1 MEGSMAEPK
10 VLVMQSSLKLVVA
23 AAVAAA
29 ALGLSGCNRPRAA
42 RPPMRVLAE
51 QPRQEAF
58 VRSLDTVSTLEAT
71 TEIELAS
78 QAGGRVQRVLVQ
90 GGESVSAGQLLV
102 VLDQTQL
109 LADVAALKA
118 AAETDAISYQRF
130 KGLVSQ
136 GAATALQRDE
146 VRAKAIGS
154 QEALRSKQADLAY
167 KDVRAPISGVM
178 ADVTIKAG
186 DVVQAGTPF
195 SRIIRNNQLQARIDV
210 PANQANA
217 VARGQ
222 RVQLLDGINP
232 RPLAEGRI
240 NLIDPGVNNTSQTL
254 LAKATI
260 ENPRGLLRNGQRL
273 RTRVILG
280 ADRQLAVPFSAVTRS
295 FGQSF
300 VFVVG
305 TLSDLER
312 DPGKA
317 DLASLRR
324 LPKGTLLALQKPVN
338 LGPLQGELYPV
349 LSGLSSNNRV
359 ILSGSMGLRHGSP
372 VQLKP

>member
-1 MEGSMAEPK
+1 MAESRIAF
-10 VLVMQSSLKLVVA
+10 MQSRLKQA
-23 AAVAAA
+23 IGAAVTAA
-29 ALGLSGCNRPRAA
+29 ALSVSGCSSPAT
-42 RPPMRVLAE
+42 RPPTRVQAE
-51 QPRQEAF
+51 KLRQEAF
-58 VRSLDTVSTLEAT
+58 VQSLDTVSTLEAT
-71 TEIELAS
+71 KEIELAA

-90 GGESVSAGQLLV
+90 GGEAVSAGQLLV

-109 LADVAALKA
+109 LADVAALQA
-118 AAETDAISYQRF
+118 AAETDAITYERYR
-130 KGLVSQ
+130 GLVSQ
-136 GAATALQRDE
+136 GAATALERDE
-146 VRAKAIGS
+146 KRSRAIGS
-154 QEALRSKQADLAY
+154 KEALRAKQADLAY

-178 ADVTIKAG
+178 GDVSIKPG

-195 SRIIRNNQLQARIDV
+195 SRIIRNDQLQARIDI

-240 NLIDPGVNNTSQTL
+240 NLIDPGVNNSSQTL
-254 LAKATI
+254 LAKAAI
-260 ENPRGLLRNGQRL
+260 SNPQGLLRNGQRL

-280 ADRQLAVPFSAVTRS
+280 AERQLAVPFSAVTRS

-305 TLSDLER
+305 SLRDLER

-317 DLASLRR
+317 DLAKLRR
-324 LPKGTLLALQKPVN
+324 LPKDTLLALQKPVS
-338 LGPLQGELYPV
+338 LGPLQGDLYPV
-349 LSGLSSNNRV
+349 QNGLDANDRV
-359 ILSGSMGLRHGSP
+359 ILSGSTGLRHGSP
-372 VQLKP
+372 VQLKR

>member
-1 MEGSMAEPK
+1 MGGSMAKP
-10 VLVMQSSLKLVVA
+10 LSPVMPSRLKLVISA
-23 AAVAAA
+23 AAMAQLVV
-29 ALGLSGCNRPRAA
+29 GCSGRPSA
-42 RPPMRVLAE
+42 RPPLRVQAE
-51 QPRQEAF
+51 RPHQEAF

-71 TEIELAS
+71 DEIELAS
-78 QAGGRVQRVLVQ
+78 QAGGRVQSVLVQ
-90 GGESVSAGQLLV
+90 GGQSVSAGQLLV

-109 LADVAALKA
+109 RADVAALKA

-130 KGLVSQ
+130 SSLVSK
-136 GAATALQRDE
+136 GAATALERDE
-146 VRAKAIGS
+146 KRSKAIGS
-154 QEALRSKQADLAY
+154 QQALRAKQADLAY

-178 ADVTIKAG
+178 GDVSIKPG

-195 SRIIRNNQLQARIDV
+195 SRIIRNDRLQARIDI

-217 VARGQ
+217 VAKGQ

-254 LAKATI
+254 LAKAAI
-260 ENPRGLLRNGQRL
+260 ANPQGLLRNGQRL

-280 ADRQLAVPFSAVTRS
+280 AERQLAVPFSAVTRS

-305 TLSDLER
+305 TLQDLER

-317 DLASLRR
+317 DLSALRR
-324 LPKGTLLALQKPVN
+324 LPKGTLLALQKPVQ
-338 LGPLQGELYPV
+338 LGPLQGDHYPV
-349 LSGLSSNNRV
+349 LSGLSANDRV
-359 ILSGSMGLRHGSP
+359 ILGGSLGLRHGSP
-372 VQLKP
+372 VQLNR

>member
-1 MEGSMAEPK
+1 MAEHTFA
-10 VLVMQSSLKLVVA
+10 VMQRSLKLAAAAA
-23 AAVAAA
+23 AAVA
-29 ALGLSGCNRPRAA
+29 LGGCSSPAT
-42 RPPMRVLAE
+42 RPPMRVQAE
-51 QPRQEAF
+51 RPRQEAF
-58 VRSLDTVSTLEAT
+58 VQSLDTVSTLEAT
-71 TEIELAS
+71 KEIELAA

-90 GGESVSAGQLLV
+90 GGERVNAGQLLV

-109 LADVAALKA
+109 RADVAALRA

-146 VRAKAIGS
+146 ERAKAIGS
-154 QEALRSKQADLAY
+154 QEALRARQADLAY

-178 ADVTIKAG
+178 GDVTIKPG

-195 SRIIRNNQLQARIDV
+195 SRIIRNEQLQARIDI

-254 LAKATI
+254 LAKAAI
-260 ENPRGLLRNGQRL
+260 NNAQGLLRNGQRL

-280 ADRQLAVPFSAVTRS
+280 AERQLAVPFSAVTRS

-305 TLSDLER
+305 TLGDLER

-317 DLASLRR
+317 DLAKLRR
-324 LPKGTLLALQKPVN
+324 LPKDTLLALQRPVK
-338 LGPLQGELYPV
+338 LGPLQGDVYPV
-349 LSGLSSNNRV
+349 LSGLEANDRV
-359 ILSGSMGLRHGSP
+359 ILSGSLGLRHGTP
-372 VQLKP
+372 VQLMR

>member
-1 MEGSMAEPK
+1 MAEP
-10 VLVMQSSLKLVVA
+10 LSPEMASGLKLA
-23 AAVAAA
+23 MRA
-29 ALGLSGCNRPRAA
+29 ALLASVLASCSQPSA
-42 RPPMRVLAE
+42 RPPMTVQAE
-51 QPRQEAF
+51 RPRQEAF
-58 VRSLDTVSTLEAT
+58 VRSLDTVSSLEAT
-71 TEIELAS
+71 KEIDLAA
-78 QAGGRVQRVLVQ
+78 QAGGRVQQVLVQ
-90 GGESVSAGQLLV
+90 GGDSVRAGQMLV

-118 AAETDAISYQRF
+118 AAETDAITYERYR
-130 KGLVSQ
+130 GLVSQ

-146 VRAKAIGS
+146 VRARAIGS
-154 QEALRSKQADLAY
+154 QQALKAKQADLAY

-178 ADVTIKAG
+178 GDLTIKPG

-195 SRIIRNNQLQARIDV
+195 SRIIRNDQLQARIDI

-217 VARGQ
+217 VAKGQ

-240 NLIDPGVNNTSQTL
+240 NRIDPGVNSASQTL

-260 ENPRGLLRNGQRL
+260 ANPQGLLRNGQRL

-280 ADRQLAVPFSAVTRS
+280 AERQWAVPFAAVTRS

-300 VFVVG
+300 VFVLG
-305 TLSDLER
+305 TLQDLER

-317 DLASLRR
+317 DLAALRR
-324 LPKGTLLALQKPVN
+324 LPKGTLLALQKPVT
-338 LGPLQGELYPV
+338 LGPLQGDLYPV
-349 LSGLSSNNRV
+349 LSGLNANDRV

-372 VQLKP
+372 VRLKR

>member
-1 MEGSMAEPK
+1 MAKP
-10 VLVMQSSLKLVVA
+10 LNLAMPSGLKLA
-23 AAVAAA
+23 MRA
-29 ALGLSGCNRPRAA
+29 ALLASVVSGCSQPEG
-42 RPPMRVLAE
+42 RPPMAVKAE
-51 QPRQEAF
+51 RLRQEAF

-71 TEIELAS
+71 KEIELAS
-78 QAGGRVQRVLVQ
+78 QAGGRVQQVLVQ
-90 GGESVSAGQLLV
+90 GGDSVQAGQMLV

-109 LADVAALKA
+109 RADVAALRA
-118 AAETDAISYQRF
+118 AAETDALTYRRF

-154 QEALRSKQADLAY
+154 EQALRAKQADLAY
-167 KDVRAPISGVM
+167 KDVRAPIGGVM
-178 ADVTIKAG
+178 GDVSIKPG

-195 SRIIRNNQLQARIDV
+195 SRIIRNEQLQARIDI

-217 VARGQ
+217 IAKGQ

-240 NLIDPGVNNTSQTL
+240 NLIDPGVNNASQTL

-260 ENPRGLLRNGQRL
+260 ANPQGLLRNGQRL

-280 ADRQLAVPFSAVTRS
+280 AERQWAVPFAAVTRS

-305 TLSDLER
+305 SLQDLER

-317 DLASLRR
+317 DLKALRH
-324 LPKGTLLALQKPVN
+324 LPKGTRLALQKPVS
-338 LGPLQGELYPV
+338 LGPLQGGLYPV
-349 LSGLSSNNRV
+349 LSGVSSNDRV

-372 VQLKP
+372 IRLKP

>member
-1 MEGSMAEPK
+1 MEASMARPK
-10 VLVMQSSLKLVVA
+10 IPVMQSSLKLVIT

-29 ALGLSGCNRPRAA
+29 AFGLSGCSRPSGA
-42 RPPMRVLAE
+42 RPPMRVKAE
-51 QPRQEAF
+51 RPRQEAF

-71 TEIELAS
+71 KEIELAA

-90 GGESVSAGQLLV
+90 GGEPVSAGQLLV

-109 LADVAALKA
+109 RADVAALRA
-118 AAETDAISYQRF
+118 AAETDAIAYQRF

-178 ADVTIKAG
+178 GDVTIKPG

-260 ENPRGLLRNGQRL
+260 ENPQGLLRNGQRL

-280 ADRQLAVPFSAVTRS
+280 AERQLAVPFSAVTRN

-300 VFVVG
+300 VYVVG
-305 TLSDLER
+305 TISDLER

-317 DLASLRR
+317 DLSALRR
-324 LPKGTLLALQKPVN
+324 LPKGTLLALQKPVT
-338 LGPLQGELYPV
+338 LGPLQGDHYPV
-349 LSGLSSNNRV
+349 LGGLASNDRV
-359 ILSGSMGLRHGSP
+359 ILSGGMGLRHGSP
-372 VQLKP
+372 VQLNP

>member
-1 MEGSMAEPK
+1 MAESCTARMR
-10 VLVMQSSLKLVVA
+10 VGLKL
-23 AAVAAA
+23 
-29 ALGLSGCNRPRAA
+29 ALGAGLLGLLSSCSSPGS
-42 RPPMRVLAE
+42 RPPTTVRAE
-51 QPRQEAF
+51 RPGQEAF
-58 VRSLDTVSTLEAT
+58 VQSLDTVSTLEAT
-71 TEIELAS
+71 EEIELAA

-90 GGESVSAGQLLV
+90 GGERVKAGQLLV

-109 LADVAALKA
+109 RADVAALQA
-118 AAETDAISYQRF
+118 AAETDAYTYERF

-146 VRAKAIGS
+146 MRAKAVGS
-154 QEALRSKQADLAY
+154 REALRSKQADLAY
-167 KDVRAPISGVM
+167 KDVRAPISGVLG
-178 ADVTIKAG
+178 DVSIKPG

-195 SRIIRNNQLQARIDV
+195 SRIIRNDALQARIDI
-210 PANQANA
+210 PANRANA

-222 RVQLLDGINP
+222 RVQLLDGMNP
-232 RPLAEGRI
+232 RPMAEGRI
-240 NLIDPGVNNTSQTL
+240 NLIDPGVNSASQTL

-260 ENPRGLLRNGQRL
+260 NNAEGRLRNGQRL

-280 ADRQLAVPFSAVTRS
+280 ATRQLAVPFPAVSRS

-317 DLASLRR
+317 DLAKLRR
-324 LPKGTLLALQKPVN
+324 LPKGSLLALQRPVT
-338 LGPLQGELYPV
+338 LGPLQGDLYPV
-349 LSGLSSNNRV
+349 ISGLGANERV
-359 ILSGSMGLRHGSP
+359 ILSGTLGLRHGSP
-372 VQLKP
+372 IQLER

>member
-1 MEGSMAEPK
+1 MPK
-10 VLVMQSSLKLVVA
+10 PKSPVMQSSLKLAVG

-29 ALGLSGCNRPRAA
+29 AIGLSGCSRPSA
-42 RPPMRVLAE
+42 RPPMSVQAE
-51 QPRQEAF
+51 TPRQEAF

-71 TEIELAS
+71 KEIELAA

-90 GGESVSAGQLLV
+90 GGEPVSAGQLLV

-109 LADVAALKA
+109 RADVAALRA
-118 AAETDAISYQRF
+118 AAETDAIAYQRF

-178 ADVTIKAG
+178 GDVTIKPG

-232 RPLAEGRI
+232 RPVAEGRI
-240 NLIDPGVNNTSQTL
+240 TLIDPGVNNTSQTL

-260 ENPRGLLRNGQRL
+260 NNSNGLLRNGQRL

-280 ADRQLAVPFSAVTRS
+280 AERQLAVPFAAVTRN

-300 VFVVG
+300 VFVLG

-317 DLASLRR
+317 DLTALRR
-324 LPKGTLLALQKPVN
+324 LPKGTLLTLQKPVN
-338 LGPLQGELYPV
+338 LGPLQGDLYPV
-349 LSGLSSNNRV
+349 LSGLNANDRV
-359 ILSGSMGLRHGSP
+359 ILRGSMGLRHGSP
-372 VQLKP
+372 VQLKR